1 MLTIHKASA
10 GSGKTYTLTY
20 TYIKM
25 LLGEKDEKGVYRLS
39 TERNRHRATLAITF
53 TNKATDEM
61 KRRIVDQLACL
72 AGIGNK
78 PSPYE
83 ADLCNE
89 LHTDTYHLRAQA
101 VEALHELLCDFSNFN
116 ISTIDSFF
124 QTVLRTFSREAEIT
138 GNYEVELRDDY
149 VITVGVNE
157 MLSSVNRATDHE
169 FATRREI
176 IALVSWIKQYINHNI
191 SEGKSFNIFNRK
203 SNLVDT
209 LVTFTSKALT
219 ETYKINA
226 EAIDAY
232 LEDISRTLDFAK
244 EISAVTRQLEADF
257 FDLAAASYHTLDS
270 AGAID
275 GMMKDCSNNFRAWAA
290 QSWGSGPGKR
300 IRSSLDDATVL
311 YKKKSCPDTNLLNIA
326 AETAA
331 EAVRVYDSIILLKT
345 LRTNVYSLGVI
356 GEIQRQ
362 AAKFK
367 NENNAIL
374 LSDTNDILRRIISE
388 AEAPFIYDR
397 LGVRLRHFLIDEFQD
412 TSRLQW
418 SNLRSLIRE
427 SLSTDND
434 NLIIGDEKQSIYR
447 FRNSDPDL
455 IVKTVPEEFHRQSE
469 IRGNNPKENTNW
481 RSSSEVVRFN
491 NTLFSYMSEAKGLTD
506 IYSNVV
512 QRIAHN
518 NLRGYV
524 KAVPYD
530 DIEMSLDMMT
540 EEIVRQL
547 NSGYKMGDIAIL
559 VSTNT
564 NGRTVIDYLLR
575 QKPLIAELKDLQ
587 IMSDD
592 ALTLS
597 SSAAV
602 RIITSVLSYLDA
614 QQSMFDTPDDAA
626 DDTPQRLP
634 VATIQSRYYYHLS
647 KGIDKLKAIQ
657 LTFSGDGAEGDAT
670 ANEAADMRCI
680 NLPSIVERIINRY
693 LTEDMRESE
702 NVYICGFQDVIADFC
717 EGSEGDLHA
726 FMKWWNSFG
735 KDKCA
740 LAIPSEVNAIRVM
753 TIHKSKGLEFPCVHV
768 PIVDWSFNSAKN
780 IEWFKT
786 SDDTGKPLGIL
797 SRFSSEALPP
807 FIPLATTSSLEKG
820 EFAEQYACFAKKST
834 IDILNKTYV
843 AFTRA
848 VNELIIGYKRVS
860 NPSDSSVHGMMSI
873 SLDDT
878 SEQWIDKFGENRQYH
893 VALASHTDD
902 TGVFT
907 FGQPTSPADDKK
919 QPDSGA
925 TKMPA
930 YMSLDNDSIWDL
942 SRIEDLD
949 EMSLPRQKGII
960 LHNIM
965 SLIRTPRDIGRAV
978 KRHAMKGYIA
988 DDEIDEYI
996 EIISRALDEE
1006 EVKPWFDGFTRLL
1019 NERAFIVNNS
1029 KGESQRYRPD
1039 RVVWRGDGTIDVI
1052 DYKFGEEEPKK
1063 YIYQVRGY
1071 VENLKKMYPGTT
1083 VNGYLWYPLLSR
1095 ITPVN
1100 QGN

>member
-25 LLGEKDEKGVYRLS
+25 LLGEKDDSGIYHLS
-39 TERNRHRATLAITF
+39 TDRNRHRATLAITF

-61 KRRIVDQLACL
+61 KRRIVHQLACL
-72 AGIGNK
+72 AGIGDEE
-78 PSPYE
+78 SPYE
-83 ADLCNE
+83 KDLCSE
-89 LHTDTYHLRAQA
+89 LHTDSYHLQAQA

-169 FATRREI
+169 FATRREM

-219 ETYKINA
+219 ETYKLNA
-226 EAIDAY
+226 PAIDTY
-232 LEDISRTLDFAK
+232 LEDISRTLDFAR
-244 EISAVTRQLEADF
+244 EISALTRQLESDF
-257 FDLAAASYHTLDS
+257 FKVAKQVYDTLEATD
-270 AGAID
+270 GID
-275 GMMKDCSNNFRAWAA
+275 GMMKDCSKNFLIWSEG
-290 QSWGSGPGKR
+290 SWGSGPGKK
-300 IRSSLDDATVL
+300 IRASLDDPAVL
-311 YKKKSCPDTNLLNIA
+311 YKKNRCPDDNVLNLA
-326 AETAA
+326 AATAA
-331 EAVRVYDSIILLKT
+331 EAVRVYDSINLLKT

-418 SNLRSLIRE
+418 ANLRSLVRE

-455 IVKTVPEEFHRQSE
+455 IVKTVPEEFARQSVT
-469 IRGNNPKENTNW
+469 RGNNPKENTNW
-481 RSSSEVVRFN
+481 RSAAEVVRFN
-491 NTLFSYMSEAKGLTD
+491 NTLFSYMSEAKDLSD

-512 QRIAHN
+512 QRIAKADLH
-518 NLRGYV
+518 GYV
-524 KAVPYD
+524 KATEYD
-530 DIEMSLDMMT
+530 NAETALDNMT
-540 EEIVRQL
+540 DEIVRQL
-547 NSGYKMGDIAIL
+547 NAGYKMGDIAIL

-564 NGRTVIDYLLR
+564 NGRAVIDYLLA
-575 QKPLIAELKDLQ
+575 QKTLIPELHDLQ

-597 SSAAV
+597 SSGAV
-602 RIITSVLSYLDA
+602 RIITSVLSFLDA
-614 QQSMFDTPDDAA
+614 QQSMFAPVEEDTA
-626 DDTPQRLP
+626 DTRKRLP

-647 KGIDKLKAIQ
+647 RGVDRLKAIE
-657 LTFSGDGAEGDAT
+657 LTFNGDGAEGDTT
-670 ANEAADMRCI
+670 ANEAAEMKCI

-693 LTEDMRESE
+693 LTDEMREAE
-702 NVYICGFQDVIADFC
+702 NVYISGFQDVIADFC
-717 EGSEGDLHA
+717 EGSEGDIHA
-726 FMKWWNSFG
+726 FMKWWNGFG
-735 KDKCA
+735 KEKCA

-768 PIVDWSFNSAKN
+768 PLVDWSFNSSKN

-786 SDDTGKPLGIL
+786 TDDDGKPLGIL
-797 SRFSSEALPP
+797 SRFSPHTLPP
-807 FIPLATTSSLEKG
+807 FIPLATTAVLERG
-820 EFAEQYACFAKKST
+820 EFAEQYAAFAKKST

-848 VNELIIGYKRVS
+848 VRELIIGYKKVA
-860 NPSDSSVHGMMSI
+860 NPTDSSVHGMMNI
-873 SLDDT
+873 TLGDAT
-878 SEQWIDKFGENRQYH
+878 EQWIDKFGENRGYH
-893 VALASHTDD
+893 VALASYTDENG
-902 TGVFT
+902 TFT
-907 FGQPTSPADDKK
+907 FGTPTVPEAKEKK
-919 QPDSGA
+919 KDAFPV
-925 TKMPA
+925 KMPS
-930 YMSLDNDSIWDL
+930 YMSLDNDHIWDL

-965 SLIRTPRDIGRAV
+965 SLIRTPRDIDRAV
-978 KRHAMKGYIA
+978 KRHAMKGYITEE
-988 DDEIDEYI
+988 DIPEYVGL
-996 EIISRALDEE
+996 ISTALSDPA
-1006 EVKPWFDGFTRLL
+1006 VTPWFNGFTRLL
-1019 NERAFIVNNS
+1019 NERAFIVNERG
-1029 KGESQRYRPD
+1029 GEARRYRPD
-1039 RVVWRGDGTIDVI
+1039 RVVWRADGAIDVI

-1071 VENLKKMYPGTT
+1071 VGNLKKMYPDAT
-1083 VNGYLWYPLLSR
+1083 VRGYLWYPLHSR

-1100 QGN
+1100 

>member
-25 LLGEKDEKGVYRLS
+25 LLGKKSEKGTYSLS
-39 TERNRHRATLAITF
+39 TEKNRHRATLAITF

-61 KRRIVDQLACL
+61 KRRIVHQLACL
-72 AGIGNK
+72 AGIGTEK
-78 PSPYE
+78 SPYE
-83 ADLCNE
+83 KDLCAE
-89 LHTDTYHLRAQA
+89 LHTDSTSLRNQA
-101 VEALHELLCDFSNFN
+101 LVALHELLCDFSNFH

-157 MLSSVNRATDHE
+157 MLSSVNRATDRDFE
-169 FATRREI
+169 TRREM
-176 IALVSWIKQYINHNI
+176 IALVSWIKQYISHNI

-209 LVTFTSKALT
+209 LVKFTSKVLT
-219 ETYKINA
+219 ETYKLNA
-226 EAIDAY
+226 SEIDRY
-232 LEDISRTLDFAK
+232 LEDISRTLEFAR
-244 EISAVTRQLEADF
+244 EISTLGRTLESDF
-257 FDLAAASYHTLDS
+257 FSLANECYKSLVS
-270 AGAID
+270 ADAVA
-275 GMMKDCSNNFRAWAA
+275 GMMKDCGDAFKSWSEG
-290 QSWGSGPGKR
+290 SWGNGPGKR
-300 IRSSLDDATVL
+300 VRAALENPEAL
-311 YKKKSCPDTNLLNIA
+311 YKKNKCPDSDILNLA
-326 AETAA
+326 AELAV
-331 EAVRVYDSIILLKT
+331 EAVRVYDSISLLKI
-345 LRTNVYSLGVI
+345 LRTNVYNLGVI
-356 GEIQRQ
+356 GEIQRR
-362 AAKFK
+362 AAEFK

-418 SNLRSLIRE
+418 ANLRALVRE

-455 IVKTVPEEFHRQSE
+455 IVKIVPEEFSRQSE

-491 NTLFSYMSEAKGLTD
+491 NTLFSYISEAKDLSD

-512 QRIAHN
+512 QRIARSDMH
-518 NLRGYV
+518 GYV
-524 KAVPYD
+524 KATPYD
-530 DIEMSLDMMT
+530 NADDALDNMT
-540 EEIVRQL
+540 KDIVRQL
-547 NSGYKMGDIAIL
+547 GSGYRMGDIAIL
-559 VSTNT
+559 VSSNA
-564 NGRTVIDYLLR
+564 NGKTVIDYLLSR
-575 QKPLIAELKDLQ
+575 KQDIPELKDLQ

-592 ALTLS
+592 ALTIS

-602 RIITSVLSYLDA
+602 RIITSVLSFLDA
-614 QQSMFDTPDDAA
+614 QQTMFAPDEPEAEE
-626 DDTPQRLP
+626 TRRHLP
-634 VATIQSRYYYHLS
+634 LATILSRYHFHLS
-647 KGIDKLKAIQ
+647 KGVDRLTAIE
-657 LTFSGDGAEGDAT
+657 LTFNDDAATEGDST

-680 NLPSIVERIINRY
+680 NLPSIVERIISRY
-693 LTEDMRESE
+693 ISEEMREAE
-702 NVYICGFQDVIADFC
+702 NVYISGFQDVVTDFC
-717 EGSEGDLHA
+717 EGSEGDLHS

-735 KDKCA
+735 KEKCA

-768 PIVDWSFNSAKN
+768 PIIDWSFQSSKN

-786 SDDTGKPLGIL
+786 SDDNDMPLGI
-797 SRFSSEALPP
+797 FAQFKKENLPP
-807 FIPLATTSSLEKG
+807 FIPLATTSILENG
-820 EFAEQYACFAKKST
+820 EFADQYSTFAKKST

-860 NPSDSSVHGMMSI
+860 KPSDSSVHGLTRI
-873 SLDDT
+873 ALDST
-878 SEQWIDKFGENRQYH
+878 TEQWIDRFGENRDYH
-893 VALASHTDD
+893 TALAPFTD
-902 TGVFT
+902 GEGLFS
-907 FGQPTSPADDKK
+907 FGNPTSRHEKEKVDNSAV
-919 QPDSGA
+919 
-925 TKMPA
+925 KMPP

-965 SLIRTPRDIGRAV
+965 SLIRTPRDIVRSV
-978 KRHAMKGYIA
+978 RRHAMKGY
-988 DDEIDEYI
+988 
-996 EIISRALDEE
+996 LTEE
-1006 EVKPWFDGFTRLL
+1006 EIPEYVNTITEALSDRNVTAWFNGFTRLL
-1019 NERAFIVNNS
+1019 NERAFIVNDNS
-1029 KGESQRYRPD
+1029 GATRRYRPD
-1039 RVVWRGDGTIDVI
+1039 RVVWRGDGIIDVI

-1063 YIYQVRGY
+1063 YITQVRGY
-1071 VENLKKMYPGTT
+1071 VYNLRKMYPGTT
-1083 VNGYLWYPLLSR
+1083 VNGYLWYPLQSK

-1100 QGN
+1100 

>member
-25 LLGEKDEKGVYRLS
+25 LLGKKDEKGEYHLS
-39 TERNRHRATLAITF
+39 TEKNRHRATLAITF

-61 KRRIVDQLACL
+61 KRRIVHQLACL
-72 AGIGNK
+72 AGIGDEK
-78 PSPYE
+78 SPYE
-83 ADLCNE
+83 SDLCAE
-89 LHTDTYHLRAQA
+89 LHTDSFHLKAHA
-101 VEALHELLCDFSNFN
+101 IEALHELLCDFSNFN

-157 MLSSVNRATDHE
+157 MLSSVNRATDYEFDNRHE
-169 FATRREI
+169 M

-203 SNLVDT
+203 SNLVET
-209 LVTFTSKALT
+209 LVSFTGKALT
-219 ETYKINA
+219 ETYKLNA
-226 EAIDAY
+226 PVIDSY
-232 LEDISRTLDFAK
+232 LEDISRTLNFAK
-244 EISAVTRQLEADF
+244 EVSALTGKLETGF
-257 FDLAAASYHTLDS
+257 FDMAKEAYGSLVAAD
-270 AGAID
+270 AID
-275 GMMKDCSNNFRAWAA
+275 GMMKDCANSFKAWSER
-290 QSWGSGPGKR
+290 SWGNGPGKR
-300 IRSSLDDATVL
+300 VRASLDDPEAL
-311 YKKKSCPDTNLLNIA
+311 YKKNRCPDGNILSLA
-326 AETAA
+326 AEVAA
-331 EAVRVYDSIILLKT
+331 EAVKVYDSINLLKI

-362 AAKFK
+362 ASKFK

-418 SNLRSLIRE
+418 ANLRSLVRE

-455 IVKTVPEEFHRQSE
+455 IVKVVPEEFERQSE
-469 IRGNNPKENTNW
+469 IRGNNPEENTNW
-481 RSSSEVVRFN
+481 RSSSEVVQFN
-491 NTLFSYMSEAKGLTD
+491 NTLFSYMAEAKGLSD

-512 QRIAHN
+512 QRIAKRDLH
-518 NLRGYV
+518 GYV

-530 DIEMSLDMMT
+530 NIDTALSNMT
-540 EEIVRQL
+540 DDIVRQL
-547 NSGYKMGDIAIL
+547 NSGYRMGDIAIL

-564 NGRTVIDYLLR
+564 NGKAVIDYLLS
-575 QKPLIAELKDLQ
+575 QKPLIKELEDLQ

-592 ALTLS
+592 ALTIS

-602 RIITSVLSYLDA
+602 RIITSVLSFLDA
-614 QQSMFDTPDDAA
+614 QQSMFATEEDNDDKSRK
-626 DDTPQRLP
+626 RLP
-634 VATIQSRYYYHLS
+634 VATIMSRYHYHLS
-647 KGIDKLKAIQ
+647 RGMDKLKAVE
-657 LTFSGDGAEGDAT
+657 LTFSGDGVEGDTT
-670 ANEAADMRCI
+670 ANDAADMRCI
-680 NLPSIVERIINRY
+680 NLPSIVERIISRY
-693 LTEDMRESE
+693 LTDEMREAE
-702 NVYICGFQDVIADFC
+702 NVYISGFQDVVADFC

-726 FMKWWNSFG
+726 FMKWWEGFG
-735 KDKCA
+735 KEKCA

-786 SDDTGKPLGIL
+786 ADDEGNPLGIF
-797 SRFSSEALPP
+797 SRFSPENLPP
-807 FIPLATTSSLEKG
+807 FIPLATAAILEKG
-820 EFAEQYACFAKKST
+820 EFAGQYACFAKKST
-834 IDILNKTYV
+834 VDILNKTYV

-848 VNELIIGYKRVS
+848 VNELIIGYKEVKTL
-860 NPSDSSVHGMMSI
+860 SDSSVHGMMGI
-873 SLDDT
+873 TLGDVT
-878 SEQWIDKFGENRQYH
+878 EQWIDRFGENRKYH
-893 VALASHTDD
+893 VALASCCDSDGT
-902 TGVFT
+902 FT
-907 FGQPTSPADDKK
+907 FGAPTTKAGEEKI
-919 QPDSGA
+919 DSSA
-925 TKMPA
+925 VKMPS
-930 YMSLDNDSIWDL
+930 YVSLDNDNIWDL
-942 SRIEDLD
+942 SRIEELE

-965 SLIRTPRDIGRAV
+965 SLIRTPRDIVRAV
-978 KRHAMKGYIA
+978 RRQAMKGHIT
-988 DDEIDEYI
+988 DEEIPEYI
-996 EIISRALDEE
+996 DTLTKALSDKGVE
-1006 EVKPWFDGFTRLL
+1006 PWFNGFSRLL
-1019 NERAFIVNNS
+1019 NERAFIVS
-1029 KGESQRYRPD
+1029 GTDGETRRYRPD
-1039 RVVWRGDGTIDVI
+1039 RVVWRADGIIDVV

-1071 VENLKKMYPGTT
+1071 VNNLRKMYPGVT
-1083 VNGYLWYPLLSR
+1083 VNGYLWYPLAGR

-1100 QGN
+1100 

>member
-25 LLGEKDEKGVYRLS
+25 LLGKKDEKGEYHLS
-39 TERNRHRATLAITF
+39 TEKNRHRATLAITF

-61 KRRIVDQLACL
+61 KRRIVHQLACL
-72 AGIGNK
+72 AGIGDEK
-78 PSPYE
+78 SPYE
-83 ADLCNE
+83 KDLCSE
-89 LHTDTYHLRAQA
+89 LHTDSHRLKAQA
-101 VEALHELLCDFSNFN
+101 IEALHELLCDFSNFN

-157 MLSSVNRATDHE
+157 MLSSVNRATDYE
-169 FATRREI
+169 FDNRQEM
-176 IALVSWIKQYINHNI
+176 IALVTWIKQYINHNI

-203 SNLVDT
+203 SNLVET
-209 LVTFTSKALT
+209 LVSFTGKALT
-219 ETYKINA
+219 ETYKLNST
-226 EAIDAY
+226 AIDSY
-232 LEDISRTLDFAK
+232 LEDISRTLNFAK
-244 EISAVTRQLEADF
+244 EVSAMTGKLETDF
-257 FDLAAASYHTLDS
+257 FNMAKDAYDTLVAS
-270 AGAID
+270 GATD
-275 GMMKDCSNNFRAWAA
+275 GMMKDCCNNFKSWSER
-290 QSWGSGPGKR
+290 SWGSGPGKR
-300 IRSSLDDATVL
+300 VRSSVDDPEAL
-311 YKKKSCPDTNLLNIA
+311 FKKNRCPDDNLLRLA
-326 AETAA
+326 SEVAA
-331 EAVRVYDSIILLKT
+331 EAVKVYDSINLLKII
-345 LRTNVYSLGVI
+345 RTNVYSLGVI

-362 AAKFK
+362 ASKFK

-418 SNLRSLIRE
+418 ANLRSLVRE

-455 IVKTVPEEFHRQSE
+455 IVKVVPEEFERQSE

-491 NTLFSYMSEAKGLTD
+491 NTLFSYMAEAKGLSD

-512 QRIAHN
+512 QRIARQDLH
-518 NLRGYV
+518 GYV
-524 KAVPYD
+524 KAMSYD
-530 DIEMSLDMMT
+530 NIDTALSNMT
-540 EEIVRQL
+540 DEIVRQL

-564 NGRTVIDYLLR
+564 NGRAVIDYLLS
-575 QKPLIAELKDLQ
+575 QKPLIKEFENLQ

-592 ALTLS
+592 ALTIS

-602 RIITSVLSYLDA
+602 RIITSVLSFLDA
-614 QQSMFDTPDDAA
+614 QQSMFATAEEDDGKK
-626 DDTPQRLP
+626 RRKLP
-634 VATIQSRYYYHLS
+634 MSTIMSRYHYHLS
-647 KGIDKLKAIQ
+647 KGIDKLKAVE
-657 LTFSGDGAEGDAT
+657 LTFSGNGVESDTT
-670 ANEAADMRCI
+670 ANDAADMRCI

-693 LTEDMRESE
+693 LTDEMRETE
-702 NVYICGFQDVIADFC
+702 NVYISGFQDVVADFC

-726 FMKWWNSFG
+726 FMKWWDGFG
-735 KDKCA
+735 KEKCA

-768 PIVDWSFNSAKN
+768 PIVDWSFSSAKN

-786 SDDTGKPLGIL
+786 TGDDGRPLGIF
-797 SRFSSEALPP
+797 SRFSEENLPP
-807 FIPLATTSSLEKG
+807 FIPLATAAVLEKG

-848 VNELIIGYKRVS
+848 VNELIIGYKEVKTLS
-860 NPSDSSVHGMMSI
+860 NSSVHGMMGI
-873 SLDDT
+873 TLGDVT
-878 SEQWIDKFGENRQYH
+878 EQWIDRFGENRPYH
-893 VALASHTDD
+893 VALASCFDSDGTF
-902 TGVFT
+902 VF
-907 FGQPTSPADDKK
+907 GSPT
-919 QPDSGA
+919 
-925 TKMPA
+925 TKCAGEKIDVSAISMPA
-930 YMSLDNDSIWDL
+930 YVALDNDNIWDL
-942 SRIEDLD
+942 SRIEELE

-965 SLIRTPRDIGRAV
+965 SLIRTPDDVIRSVR
-978 KRHAMKGYIA
+978 RHAMKGYIT
-988 DDEIDEYI
+988 
-996 EIISRALDEE
+996 DEE
-1006 EVKPWFDGFTRLL
+1006 IPEYVDTLTKALSDKGVHSWFNGFTRLL
-1019 NERAFIVNNS
+1019 NERAFIVS
-1029 KGESQRYRPD
+1029 DSSGETRRYRPD
-1039 RVVWRGDGTIDVI
+1039 RVVWRGDGIIDVI
-1052 DYKFGEEEPKK
+1052 DYKFGEEEPRK

-1071 VENLKKMYPGTT
+1071 VNNLRKMYPGVT
-1083 VNGYLWYPLLSR
+1083 VNGYLWYPLASK

-1100 QGN
+1100 